1 MSEEQA
7 PCYAKQVIV
16 VRKDLRMKAGKL
28 AAQVSHASMAPLT
41 TRLRMSDDART
52 EEDEENE
59 DTTLS
64 ITFWNG
70 DEHDDAFLEWIEG
83 SFTKV
88 VLEIETEQE
97 LIDLLASAEEEQI
110 PAFKIEDEGRTA
122 FHGVKTLTCASFG
135 PCYSDV
141 FDRFTGHLKLYNVKG

>member
-1 MSEEQA
+1 MTDEQK
-7 PCYAKQVIV
+7 PVYAKQVIV
-16 VRKDLRMKAGKL
+16 VRKDLKMKAGKL
-28 AAQVSHASMAPLT
+28 AAQVSHASMAPIT
-41 TRLRMSDDART
+41 SRLRDNIHHT
-52 EEDEENE
+52 EDG
-59 DTTLS
+59 DVTMS

-88 VLEIETEQE
+88 VLEIETEQ
-97 LIDLLASAEEEQI
+97 DLLNLIEAAELEQV
-110 PAFKIEDEGRTA
+110 PYCKIEDEGRTA

-141 FDRFTGHLKLYNVKG
+141 TDRLTGHLKLYNVKG

>member
-1 MSEEQA
+1 MNEEQK

-16 VRKDLRMKAGKL
+16 VRKDLKMKAGKL

-41 TRLRMSDDART
+41 TRLRMSEAVRDPD
-52 EEDEENE
+52 EEDV
-59 DTTLS
+59 TLS

-70 DEHDDAFLEWIEG
+70 DEHDDAFLEWVRG

-88 VLEIETEQE
+88 VLEIETEQ
-97 LIDLLASAEEEQI
+97 DLLDLIERAEEEQV
-110 PAFKIEDEGRTA
+110 PGFKIEDEGRTA

-141 FDRFTGHLKLYNVKG
+141 FETLTGHLKLYNVKG